1 MNILH
6 LDANNNNNNN
16 KNSNNNNNNKQI
28 DRETHHNGHYSHNSI
43 EKRRNDSTQRQEMSS
58 RFIEHHQSTTLL
70 GWPTDILSVD
80 KINISAAGED
90 PNPNPVHTIH
100 TIIIHIPGNPGQ
112 YNWYNSDFRDILSG
126 LGDGYSLR
134 SISHAGHG
142 LINNN
147 SINNSSSDSN
157 NNSIVDVED
166 HCRRRS
172 CHEESASASIPWTV
186 DGQVL
191 HKIAYID
198 SLLLLIKQH
207 SNHSRFIP
215 NPKFIWMGHSFGCHI
230 IQRICVLRKD
240 ILKRTEGFLFLMP
253 YIRTF
258 PNNVIDQKNL
268 NFCGNNQNHLINIG
282 TRLSQTI
289 RLFPESV
296 VRSLIRNGMKR
307 DDDEITNLTTTLLRQ
322 PIYPQNFLQL
332 GTEEIRDIPN
342 EIDVTALR
350 LLSSSSSSNKGGG
363 GERPIFILYAGD
375 NDQWCPYFHGEEIIS
390 LQSVNVLPSSIK
402 ITKIPG
408 LRHDYVCQNR
418 VTRSKVNDWCISNIS
433 SVNNTNANPS
443 TSDDGD
449 CYRSVAPNTMALA
462 SKL

>member
-1 MNILH
+1 
-6 LDANNNNNNN
+6 
-16 KNSNNNNNNKQI
+16 
-28 DRETHHNGHYSHNSI
+28 
-43 EKRRNDSTQRQEMSS
+43 MSS

-80 KINISAAGED
+80 KINILAVGED
-90 PNPNPVHTIH
+90 PNPNPNPVHAIH

-147 SINNSSSDSN
+147 SINNSSSSSSISSSSDDS

-166 HCRRRS
+166 HCRRRN

-215 NPKFIWMGHSFGCHI
+215 NPKLILIGHSFGCHI
-230 IQRICVLRKD
+230 IQRICVIRKD
-240 ILKRTEGFLFLMP
+240 ILKRTVGFLFLMP

-258 PNNVIDQKNL
+258 PNNVIDQKKL

-282 TRLSQTI
+282 TRLSQTT
-289 RLFPESV
+289 RLFPESI
-296 VRSLIRNGMKR
+296 VRSLIRNGIQN
-307 DDDEITNLTTTLLRQ
+307 DDDEITNLTTKLLRQ
-322 PIYPQNFLQL
+322 PIYPQNFFQL

-350 LLSSSSSSNKGGG
+350 LLSSSSSTSTS
-363 GERPIFILYAGD
+363 RPIFILYAGD
-375 NDQWCPYFHGEEIIS
+375 NDQWCPYFHGEEIIA
-390 LQSVNVLPSSIK
+390 LQSANVLPSSIK
-402 ITKIPG
+402 ITKILG

-418 VTRSKVNDWCISNIS
+418 VTRSKVNDWCISNIIN
-433 SVNNTNANPS
+433 VNNSNTNTS
-443 TSDDGD
+443 TSDGGD
-449 CYRSVAPNTMALA
+449 CYGSVAPTTSPMVLV

>member
-1 MNILH
+1 
-6 LDANNNNNNN
+6 
-16 KNSNNNNNNKQI
+16 
-28 DRETHHNGHYSHNSI
+28 
-43 EKRRNDSTQRQEMSS
+43 MSS
-58 RFIEHHQSTTLL
+58 RFIEHHQSTTLI

-80 KINISAAGED
+80 KINMLAVGED

-147 SINNSSSDSN
+147 SSSNSISSSSSSSDDN

-166 HCRRRS
+166 KCRRRS

-198 SLLLLIKQH
+198 SLVLLIDSSH
-207 SNHSRFIP
+207 RSSRFIP
-215 NPKFIWMGHSFGCHI
+215 NPKFIFIGHSFGCHI
-230 IQRICVLRKD
+230 IQRICILRKD
-240 ILKRTEGFLFLMP
+240 ILKRTVGFLFLMP

-258 PNNVIDQKNL
+258 PNNVIDQKKL
-268 NFCGNNQNHLINIG
+268 NFCGNNQNYLINIG

-289 RLFPESV
+289 RLFPESF
-296 VRSLIRNGMKR
+296 VRSLIRNGMKS
-307 DDDEITNLTTTLLRQ
+307 DDDGITNLTTTLLRQ
-322 PIYPQNFLQL
+322 TVYPQNFLQL

-350 LLSSSSSSNKGGG
+350 LLSSNEGGGG

-408 LRHDYVCQNR
+408 LRHDYVCQDC

-433 SVNNTNANPS
+433 SVNNTNANTS
-443 TSDDGD
+443 TSDDSD
-449 CYRSVAPNTMALA
+449 CYRSAAPNTMALV

>member
-1 MNILH
+1 
-6 LDANNNNNNN
+6 
-16 KNSNNNNNNKQI
+16 
-28 DRETHHNGHYSHNSI
+28 
-43 EKRRNDSTQRQEMSS
+43 MSS
-58 RFIEHHQSTTLL
+58 RFIEHHESTTLL

-80 KINISAAGED
+80 KINILAAESED
-90 PNPNPVHTIH
+90 PNPNPVHTSIH

-112 YNWYNSDFRDILSG
+112 YNWYDSDFRDILSG
-126 LGDGYSLR
+126 LGDGYSIR

-147 SINNSSSDSN
+147 ISNNRRRSSSSSSSSSDDN

-172 CHEESASASIPWTV
+172 CHEESATSSASIPWTI

-198 SLLLLIKQH
+198 SLLLLIDSSH
-207 SNHSRFIP
+207 RSSRFKP
-215 NPKFIWMGHSFGCHI
+215 DPKIIFMGHSFGCHV

-240 ILKRTEGFLFLMP
+240 ILERTLGFLSLMP

-258 PNNVIDQKNL
+258 PNNIIDQKKL
-268 NFCGNNQNHLINIG
+268 NFCGNNQEHLINIG
-282 TRLSQTI
+282 TKLSQTI
-289 RLFPESV
+289 RLFPESI
-296 VRSLIRNGMKR
+296 VRSLIRNGIQN
-307 DDDEITNLTTTLLRQ
+307 DDDEITNLTTKLLRQ
-322 PIYPQNFLQL
+322 PIYPQNFFQL

-350 LLSSSSSSNKGGG
+350 LLSSSSSTSTS
-363 GERPIFILYAGD
+363 RPIFILYAGD
-375 NDQWCPYFHGEEIIS
+375 NDQWCPYFHGEEIIA
-390 LQSVNVLPSSIK
+390 LQSANVLPSSIK
-402 ITKIPG
+402 ITKILG

-418 VTRSKVNDWCISNIS
+418 VTRSKVNDWCISNIIN
-433 SVNNTNANPS
+433 VNNSNTNTS
-443 TSDDGD
+443 TSDGGD
-449 CYRSVAPNTMALA
+449 CYGSVAPTTSPMVLV

>member
-1 MNILH
+1 
-6 LDANNNNNNN
+6 
-16 KNSNNNNNNKQI
+16 
-28 DRETHHNGHYSHNSI
+28 
-43 EKRRNDSTQRQEMSS
+43 MSS

-126 LGDGYSLR
+126 LGDGYSL
-134 SISHAGHG
+134 H
-142 LINNN
+142 
-147 SINNSSSDSN
+147 
-157 NNSIVDVED
+157 

-289 RLFPESV
+289 RLLPESV
-296 VRSLIRNGMKR
+296 VRNLIRNGMKR

-350 LLSSSSSSNKGGG
+350 LLSSSSSSNKGGGG